1 VFYKIVLR
9 QGEGMKQYSLSLKI
23 HIFLRVSV
31 FFCLFKVVS
40 WPSASGLNESDAMK
54 MCRDFLLSVNVG
66 SVCSHLPD
74 IGFELA
80 IHSCVTD
87 MGVRIRNK

>member
-1 VFYKIVLR
+1 MFYKIILR
-9 QGEGMKQYSLSLKI
+9 QGEGMKRYKCKKCC
-23 HIFLRVSV
+23 
-31 FFCLFKVVS
+31 CLFKVVS
-40 WPSASGLNESDAMK
+40 WPSASGLNESDAMT

-66 SVCSHLPD
+66 SVCSQLPD

-87 MGVRIRNK
+87 MGVSIRNK